1 MTHEGWLKL
10 KRDELAEKSRTGQKT
25 DMLLCVE
32 EALAYLN
39 AERDRRRRREMVQQI
54 LHAELNAH
62 MIPAALYTRIM
73 DEL

>member
-1 MTHEGWLKL
+1 MTHEGWLRL
-10 KRDELAEKSRTGQKT
+10 KRDELAEKNRTGQKT

-39 AERDRRRRREMVQQI
+39 AERDRRRERVQQI

-62 MIPAALYTRIM
+62 MIPAALYARIM
-73 DEL
+73 DKL

>member
-1 MTHEGWLKL
+1 MTHEGWLRL
-10 KRDELAEKSRTGQKT
+10 KRDELAEKNRTGKKT
-25 DMLLCVE
+25 DMQLCVE

-39 AERDRRRRREMVQQI
+39 AERDRRRRREKVQQI

-62 MIPAALYTRIM
+62 MILAALYTRIM

>member
-39 AERDRRRRREMVQQI
+39 AERDRRRRRERVQQI

-62 MIPAALYTRIM
+62 MIPAALYARIM
-73 DEL
+73 DKL